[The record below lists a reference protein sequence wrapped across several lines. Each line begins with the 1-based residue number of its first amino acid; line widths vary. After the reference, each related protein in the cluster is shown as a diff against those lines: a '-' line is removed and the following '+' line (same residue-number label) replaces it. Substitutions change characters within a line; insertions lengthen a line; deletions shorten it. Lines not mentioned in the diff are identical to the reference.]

1 MKKRNNAALLIVFA
15 AALVLLLCFV
25 GADSFYRAEKPDVG
39 QTKIIFFS
47 LGNADS
53 ILIQDGSGQIML
65 IDAGDNA
72 HE

>member
-1 MKKRNNAALLIVFA
+1 MMS
-15 AALVLLLCFV
+15 
-25 GADSFYRAEKPDVG
+25 GG

-72 HE
+72 HEETLVS